1 MQIVNIRCHHLGS
14 PDISRSLEDGEITAH
29 SFCLSVDAPGA
40 VQIEDNIRQHPINSA
55 IDHGAV
61 EEEEQLKDR
70 NAVCEY

>member
-1 MQIVNIRCHHLGS
+1 
-14 PDISRSLEDGEITAH
+14 
-29 SFCLSVDAPGA
+29 LSVDAPGA